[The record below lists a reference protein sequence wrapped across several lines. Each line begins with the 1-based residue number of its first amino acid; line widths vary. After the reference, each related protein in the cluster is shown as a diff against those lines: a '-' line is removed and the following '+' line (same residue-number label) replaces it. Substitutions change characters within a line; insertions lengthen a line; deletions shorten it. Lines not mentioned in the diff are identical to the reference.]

1 MNFNYLHLELKSI
14 IQQML
19 IALSMKYYAM
29 SPFQLG

>member
-1 MNFNYLHLELKSI
+1 MNFNYLHVELKSI

-19 IALSMKYYAM
+19 IALSMKYNAM